1 MTEEEQV
8 GDAAPVAS
16 GKFFFPN
23 DAVYEGEYK
32 ELAADEDEAA
42 EAEGEEE
49 VEKQPTRLRHGTGT
63 YTEMGNTYQG
73 AWEEDKMTGQGKFSY
88 ASKAVYEGQWKEN
101 KYDGE
106 GKYTWPDGS
115 SYEVSACRSKRAPR
129 KFERVGSSLGVC
141 LTWDDS
147 FLLQCVRVCVR
158 AFRRVNG
165 RKTQCTAKAYTQT
178 PR

>member
-1 MTEEEQV
+1 M
-8 GDAAPVAS
+8 GDSDARRRCLRGRIQGRHEGRR
-16 GKFFFPN
+16 GKHTYA
-23 DAVYEGEYK
+23 DGSVYEGEYKAGKKEGRGKYTSACGDVYEGEYK

-115 SYEVSACRSKRAPR
+115 SYEVSACRSEARAAQIR
-129 KFERVGSSLGVC
+129 RRWLFSGGVP
-141 LTWDDS
+141 
-147 FLLQCVRVCVR
+147 
-158 AFRRVNG
+158 NMG
-165 RKTQCTAKAYTQT
+165 
-178 PR
+178 